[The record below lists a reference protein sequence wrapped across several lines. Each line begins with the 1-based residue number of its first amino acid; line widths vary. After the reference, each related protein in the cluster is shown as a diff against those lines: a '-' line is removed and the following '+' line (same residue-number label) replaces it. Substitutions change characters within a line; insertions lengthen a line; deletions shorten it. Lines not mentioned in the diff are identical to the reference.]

1 MIKLVL
7 RQSFNPTLQKLA
19 ALDARL
25 FLGINQAHQRFNLR
39 SAVRLVSASGD
50 GYLYALLAF
59 ILILVDRQAGS
70 TLLLVGCAAF
80 LVELPLYWVLKNT
93 CKRRRPFHV
102 VAAMAPFLKPSDEF
116 SFPSGH
122 TTAAFVF
129 ATAASHFFPV
139 LTLVLFSWAA
149 LIGLS
154 RVMLRVHFVSDVLA
168 GMLLGTLIANLSLFW
183 LSQGL

>member
-1 MIKLVL
+1 MIKLAL
-7 RQSFNPTLQKLA
+7 RQSFNPALQKLA

-50 GYLYALLAF
+50 GYLYALLAI
-59 ILILVDRQAGS
+59 ILLMLDRQAGS
-70 TLLLVGCAAF
+70 ALLLVGCAAF
-80 LVELPLYWVLKNT
+80 LIELPMYWLLKNT

-122 TTAAFVF
+122 TTAAFLF
-129 ATAASHFFPV
+129 ATATCHFFPA
-139 LTLVLFSWAA
+139 LTLILFCWAA

-154 RVMLRVHFVSDVLA
+154 RVMLRVHFISDVLA
-168 GMLLGTLIANLSLFW
+168 GMLLGTMIASLCLAW
-183 LSQGL
+183 LG

>member
-1 MIKLVL
+1 MIKLAL
-7 RQSFNPTLQKLA
+7 RQSFNPAMQKLA

-25 FLGINQAHQRFNLR
+25 FLGINRAHQRFNLR

-59 ILILVDRQAGS
+59 ILLMVNREAGS
-70 TLLLVGCAAF
+70 SLLLVGCAAF
-80 LVELPLYWVLKNT
+80 LIELPLYWLLKNT

-122 TTAAFVF
+122 TTAAFLF
-129 ATAASHFFPV
+129 ATAASHFFPA
-139 LTLVLFSWAA
+139 LTLPLFIWAA

-168 GMLLGTLIANLSLFW
+168 GMLLGTLIANTCLLW
-183 LSQGL
+183 LS

>member
-1 MIKLVL
+1 MIKLAL

-19 ALDARL
+19 ALDAWL
-25 FLGINQAHQRFNLR
+25 FLGINRAHHRFNLR
-39 SAVRLVSASGD
+39 SVVRMVSASGD

-59 ILILVDRQAGS
+59 ILVLTNREAGS
-70 TLLLVGCAAF
+70 SLLMVGCAAF
-80 LVELPLYWVLKNT
+80 LIELPLYWLLKNT

-122 TTAAFVF
+122 TTAAFLF
-129 ATAASHFFPV
+129 ATAASHFFPA
-139 LTLVLFSWAA
+139 LTLLLFIWAA

-168 GMLLGTLIANLSLFW
+168 GMLLGTLIATACLLW
-183 LSQGL
+183 LA